1 VLDTSRPITYLITT
15 GKARPE
21 NFDESS
27 RAISIVVAAAVQE
40 GVDLIQVR
48 EKQLT
53 GRLLY
58 DLVVRMRS
66 LALRSATR
74 LLVNDRLD
82 IALAAGADGVHL
94 TSTSLL
100 PGVVRERAPQGF
112 LIACSVHS
120 ANEAMTVKSDGADL
134 CVYGPVFETP
144 GKGAPQGVGRLHE
157 VCELVKPF
165 PVLAIGGINKRNV
178 QAALDAGAA
187 GIAAIRALN
196 NVEQMKTLISSV
208 TGGPA

>member
-1 VLDTSRPITYLITT
+1 MLDTSRPITYLITT

-48 EKQLT
+48 EKHLT

-58 DLVVRMRS
+58 DLVVRMRGLTS
-66 LALRSATR
+66 GSSTR

-82 IALAAGADGVHL
+82 IALASGADGVHL
-94 TSTSLL
+94 TSMSIRAD
-100 PGVVRERAPQGF
+100 VVRENAPQGF
-112 LIACSVHS
+112 LVACSVHS
-120 ANEAMTVKSDGADL
+120 PGEAKAAKREGADL

-208 TGGPA
+208 PGGPA